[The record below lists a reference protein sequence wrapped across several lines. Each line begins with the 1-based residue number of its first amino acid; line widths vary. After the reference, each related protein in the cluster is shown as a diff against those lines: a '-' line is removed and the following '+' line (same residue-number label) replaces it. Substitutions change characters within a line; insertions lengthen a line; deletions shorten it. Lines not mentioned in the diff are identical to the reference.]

1 MHFQVCGDGVRGC
14 CVTPNLD
21 HPFKND
27 WEAGRSYEFSG
38 GDLEECNDFDL
49 GDPANINLDF
59 FMEIY
64 HTGLEHFFTK
74 RFKTIIKLTL
84 TSI

>member
-1 MHFQVCGDGVRGC
+1 MSICKLLQTHNLNFQVCGEGVRGC
-14 CVTPNLD
+14 CVTPDLD

-27 WEAGRSYEFSG
+27 WEAGQSYEFNG
-38 GDLEECNDFDL
+38 GDLLECNDFDL

-64 HTGLEHFFTK
+64 HTGL
-74 RFKTIIKLTL
+74 
-84 TSI
+84 